1 MRSTTATFPRECSHC
16 VPQAAGLQQSSCSLL
31 GCVDGVAC
39 SAGLVLRSL
48 EGQRKGF
55 SRSVLLLVNPCCCRK
70 SFEAAAAPTQQLW
83 RRRIPRTATRWI
95 KMSNL
100 RHPSCFPRKPRRRR
114 RKRKTRIWY
123 DNDDDVLLHLL
134 LLSRLVLVKSRTE
147 FSGGFFFFGHSKHA
161 SFLQLRNRVKT

>member
-1 MRSTTATFPRECSHC
+1 MFS
-16 VPQAAGLQQSSCSLL
+16 
-31 GCVDGVAC
+31 
-39 SAGLVLRSL
+39 LRSPSGRSAAVKL
-48 EGQRKGF
+48 LFVGLCGRCRVFGGSCASLSGGTEKRVF
-55 SRSVLLLVNPCCCRK
+55 SVGPALLVNPCCCRK

-147 FSGGFFFFGHSKHA
+147 FSGGLFFFGHSKHA